1 MVWACPRHGECR
13 NVQPVDLTTSYEH
26 AISAAVRARYE
37 LRETRNA
44 AVILAATNPGE
55 FQEIIQTISGFRLT
69 TADLVEAGGNKSRL
83 AARLDEAFRRH
94 GWREGRYDTR
104 ISAELRLM
112 PYAAAGESGAD
123 VVTSEV
129 FNEGY
134 KVDNVKARVALDVE
148 WNAKDGNLDR
158 DISAYRALYDAGII
172 DGAVMITRTQDDLR
186 TLAERLALEAGLPPE
201 AARNRLGT
209 ATTTN
214 LAKLEPRLTRGDAGG
229 CPLLAVAIS
238 SRCWKGS

>member
-1 MVWACPRHGECR
+1 
-13 NVQPVDLTTSYEH
+13 VDLTISYEQ
-26 AISAAVRARYE
+26 AIPAEVRARYE
-37 LRETRNA
+37 MRETRNA
-44 AVILAATNPGE
+44 SAIIAATNPAE
-55 FQEIIQTISGFRLT
+55 FQEIIEVIKGFELA
-69 TADLVEAGGNKSRL
+69 TADLVDPGGNESKL
-83 AARLDEAFRRH
+83 AARLNDAFRQR

-104 ISAELRLM
+104 ISAELRIM
-112 PYAAAGESGAD
+112 PYAPAGETGAH

-158 DISAYRALYDAGII
+158 DVGAYRALYDAGII

-186 TLAERLALEAGLPPE
+186 PLAERLALEAGQSAE
-201 AARNRLGT
+201 AARKRLGT

-214 LAKLEPRLTRGDAGG
+214 LTKLQPRLTRGDAGG

-238 SRCWKGS
+238 SRCWAGA